1 MLVLIA
7 ALLAIISV
15 PIYTRYFPVRGIE
28 YVSLLDIDEGSVKL
42 VDVRDYNQSYKDSI
56 QGAINIPVAY
66 FKRNF
71 GEIPGQ
77 EIHIIVSSHV
87 EKNISTRFLR
97 RKGFKVTSY
106 TLIDA
111 KDELKKQQTR
121 KEHSYGI
128 Q

>member
-15 PIYTRYFPVRGIE
+15 PIYTRYFPVRGIR
-28 YVSLLDIDEGSVKL
+28 YVSLLDIDEGPVKL

-56 QGAINIPVAY
+56 QGVVNIPVAY

-71 GEIPGQ
+71 GEITSQ
-77 EIHIIVSSHV
+77 EIHIIVSSHL
-87 EKNISTRFLR
+87 EKNISIRFLR
-97 RKGFKVTSY
+97 RKGFKVTGY

-121 KEHSYGI
+121 KEHSYEI